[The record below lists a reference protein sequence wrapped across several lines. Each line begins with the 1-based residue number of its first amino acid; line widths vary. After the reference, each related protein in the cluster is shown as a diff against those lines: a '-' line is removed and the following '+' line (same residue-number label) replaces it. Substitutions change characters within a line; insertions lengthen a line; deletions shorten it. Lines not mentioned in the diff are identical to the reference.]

1 MHALK
6 NGFKVAFDI
15 KEFWDGE
22 RFCEFKNLFLVC
34 WNNIYATYYCV
45 INNLLM
51 NYILLISEQYL
62 VLFSFFQFSVHS
74 SECGF
79 LLPW

>member
-1 MHALK
+1 MPLRMVSKWVVSGVMHALK

-34 WNNIYATYYCV
+34 
-45 INNLLM
+45 
-51 NYILLISEQYL
+51 
-62 VLFSFFQFSVHS
+62 
-74 SECGF
+74 
-79 LLPW
+79 